1 LAHYCGT
8 QYGAK
13 RLYTLDG
20 KVGLRDHCL
29 LRVTKLAMDGVRLTG
44 AHPTEIE
51 GKYVD
56 ITLQEWT
63 TMFKLVNE
71 TDPSLMAKRARLAA
85 SKHAEMKLQ
94 KLVIHPDCFMI
105 AAMHI
110 EATSSRNNKRTNAVF
125 DVRGDA
131 VIIGDV
137 MLGLCWPEEPA
148 TTMLS
153 VTRKQL
159 TGTEWFVQQD
169 AAANHFDGG
178 TVTNDNWS
186 EITELGNWQTTDS
199 LRNKCCR
206 AVGFIRVVYGAD
218 TGEASHEDPFFLVMN
233 VVTPEVDSAT
243 PDMASDCEVLFVPRH
258 CGGQASLL
266 ISDLPTTLAV
276 HAFREFAADHSRW
289 IQVCGCM
296 NLYLCVMKCRLGP
309 NAIRIPDP
317 AMHAVFR

>member
-1 LAHYCGT
+1 
-8 QYGAK
+8 
-13 RLYTLDG
+13 
-20 KVGLRDHCL
+20 
-29 LRVTKLAMDGVRLTG
+29 
-44 AHPTEIE
+44 
-51 GKYVD
+51 
-56 ITLQEWT
+56 
-63 TMFKLVNE
+63 MFKLVNE
-71 TDPSLMAKRARLAA
+71 ADSKKMAKRAELAA
-85 SKHAEMKLQ
+85 SKHAQLQ
-94 KLVIHPDCFMI
+94 LKQSLIHPDCLLMPDFY
-105 AAMHI
+105 I
-110 EATSSRNNKRTNAVF
+110 EVTSSKNQMRTNAVF

-206 AVGFIRVVYGAD
+206 AVGFIRVGPGAD
-218 TGEASHEDPFFLVMN
+218 TGEPSHKDPFFLVMN
-233 VVTPEVDSAT
+233 VVTTAVDSGT
-243 PDMASDCEVLFVPRH
+243 PGMAIDSEVLFVPRRV
-258 CGGQASLL
+258 GGQSSLL

-276 HAFREFAADHSRW
+276 QAFRAFAAEHSTR
-289 IQVCGCM
+289 GSR
-296 NLYLCVMKCRLGP
+296 CVLAC
-309 NAIRIPDP
+309 ACTY
-317 AMHAVFR
+317 A